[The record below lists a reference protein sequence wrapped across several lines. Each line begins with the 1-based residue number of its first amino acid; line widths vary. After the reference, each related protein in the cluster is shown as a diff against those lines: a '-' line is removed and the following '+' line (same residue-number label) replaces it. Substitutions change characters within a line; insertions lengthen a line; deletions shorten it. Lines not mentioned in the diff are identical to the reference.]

1 MDSGTP
7 SSTPW
12 AFYDP
17 ATSSLRTSAPSL
29 LDDLGWTSSSLDLPR
44 SGSMLSGRVYERPT
58 SVRPIVE
65 SGGSSLLGTPTAN
78 VYEQEVDV
86 FVDRARRMKER
97 HGNGNGA
104 GTPLSVQVKMLPT
117 PRSSD
122 GPKGGPNQTGDG
134 LQPAVKALLPTPC
147 AQEPGGTTEDYHARR
162 EPHGDATAPADT
174 AFAEWRGQKQ
184 QDLAA
189 STGSASKP
197 RERAGEIAWGNYT
210 PAINRWER
218 TVGRPAPAPTDDRGR
233 LSPRFVEWMMG
244 LPDGWV
250 TGTEGLS
257 RSQQLTC
264 LGNGVVPQQ
273 AAYALSMLTGRNVGE
288 VAA

>member
-7 SSTPW
+7 SSTLW

-17 ATSSLRTSAPSL
+17 DSSSLRTSAPSL

-58 SVRPIVE
+58 SAPRIVE

-134 LQPAVKALLPTPC
+134 LQPAVKALLPTPTSQ
-147 AQEPGGTTEDYHARR
+147 AAK
-162 EPHGDATAPADT
+162 HG
-174 AFAEWRGQKQ
+174 
-184 QDLAA
+184 
-189 STGSASKP
+189 
-197 RERAGEIAWGNYT
+197 
-210 PAINRWER
+210 
-218 TVGRPAPAPTDDRGR
+218 TDDRGPGTLDDHNLWSVATR
-233 LSPRFVEWMMG
+233 LLPTPTSRDWKDGDVREIDVPTNG
-244 LPDGWV
+244 LLGRTASRLGATTDPPSTDGNELSDAQLPLRL
-250 TGTEGLS
+250 TTEDD
-257 RSQQLTC
+257 
-264 LGNGVVPQQ
+264 
-273 AAYALSMLTGRNVGE
+273 
-288 VAA
+288 